1 MNRLAS
7 SSLLSSASSPSSP
20 PSQEWASRTEV
31 LPPPP
36 PFACPPPHL
45 TPLLGQIRLEPKL
58 DEGAGST
65 KHDREPLCDG
75 SSRQSSPALGKWTLP
90 EEALLFDP
98 FADGGEDAQAAA
110 ETLSS
115 VSSLS
120 RPASGSIGGEGREPG
135 PASERLIFGN
145 SPISEVEQAAI
156 DKVVAELEKAPGRLR
171 AAKDGEG
178 NQTDGHR
185 VWIEQ
190 LILRF
195 LYSSGFDVNKTLDL
209 MQSTLVFR
217 MQHLPV
223 YMHEVLPQIRDQ
235 GVAYWHGR
243 DKCLRPLLII
253 CVDKMQRV
261 QQQSGRDI
269 EEDPVTRALIFCL
282 EFFLRH
288 LCVAGRVE
296 SWSILCDCK
305 GTSFSAFPV
314 ALLLRLLTL
323 LQSTYRG
330 RMYRFYLLNTPRFF
344 HMVSRPLLAA
354 LPASSAKKLRVFRC
368 FDAWTEERKATFA
381 CHQLEV
387 KYGGS
392 QPNVEKDWFPFRFF
406 PGPFDPDTSEAEIR
420 WHSSPFLHEEAP
432 PSVHTGFSLHSSLFS
447 PQSVSPPSPCGS
459 TATST
464 PTCSGEAR
472 RPLPTSRAES
482 PESFSS
488 ALPTSRSS
496 FVSETSP
503 GRSGVL
509 AAKGGGR
516 VRPARFAYWAPSIR
530 FLSLPSTTAKWL
542 NRKFCK
548 FEEQPSAAGQ
558 PARLLPRAVSASP
571 SETSPGKLKRSP
583 SVSES
588 PVSPQA
594 LVSPASNLL
603 ASPGSRAAL
612 LYRPASDTSPSRSAA
627 LRTSELCFSPT
638 TSMEEVRERWAAER
652 AAAHQEASQR
662 MSLAEIC
669 EGGLSG
675 LDRELQGDGDP
686 EDAEETESPEH
697 VVTACDAAAAE
708 QPSGCLG
715 NEQSSEEKTDIKR
728 EVDAG
733 RPGEGEEGN
742 RLGWRVREAGESST
756 AEMERRGDAG
766 LWGERGTN
774 GRGEEKISK
783 TGETV
788 YEAETVFPAGP
799 TAKSG
804 ENVFSVN
811 ESFRKDSEKSMPAD
825 LSGAAVEHAALDR
838 ERFAAVPAE
847 GVPSKRRGERFKRRK
862 KREKDDDPTLSLLAS
877 SSLAF
882 VLWKRRVRHS
892 GEAAPGF
899 SKERLGGLRVCTVER
914 LAEEG
919 LSEAKQQPRKG
930 RRRLRP
936 RAKNSSL
943 SSVPLA
949 SRSVSSFSKRQAK
962 ALQEETRVSSAP
974 AALAEGCRGQ
984 ETPCRWQSGRRARED
999 EGSGSS
1005 ANRRLLGVREGEK
1018 EKRELE
1024 EAVPAQVFRQLSSDA
1039 QETRVYAG
1047 VSPSISS
1054 VRRFAAISGAV
1065 TRRAA
1070 TAPWRALRL
1079 GRWRL
1084 QFAEKE
1090 NRGDPQLDSLAEAY
1104 DELRHPGEA
1113 SRPRS
1118 WTKGDSLWASPT
1130 HARPLCG
1137 GTSPEA
1143 RGATGDIGGKC
1154 GSEDVARREEAGRG
1168 ERGPDVRR
1176 RSFQGLFP
1184 GSSPSLSASTPGAGV
1199 YEFEPSPH
1207 VHTERPA
1214 EAVGGCRRRRF
1225 LSRRSSRGRGLKEK
1239 RESAGER
1246 PVPVVQSFGGRS
1258 RRWLRKQRSL
1268 DSHRGP
1274 QLCKASSTP
1283 KQGAYGTQSGTP
1295 SAHASSLS
1303 SAACAGG
1310 GLAASKSLSR
1320 EQFDAETASA
1330 VAFSASSRL
1339 LTVGQDLTATARFD
1353 ECCHPVPCCS
1363 KSACGGGKSARGGH
1377 HGAGRS
1383 PSLRE
1388 GKGACDPAP
1397 SLPGRLSPFSRSLN
1411 GVSPACSAAT
1421 ALADSPPG
1429 GVRGDKAPRERT
1441 EKKGAADDTQSLSED
1456 LSPPSPSPDAPLKEA
1471 AVQNNRGLSEGRSA
1485 ARALEAA
1492 EGPST
1497 GNVGSEVSEREAL
1510 FSRESG
1516 SSEQSPSSFHDLPAK
1531 ETLSLDR
1538 GAGSVG
1544 RERQSAK
1551 VEVDTDSVD
1560 AKLKSEKNTSLPA
1573 LSSALKSSVQGPL
1586 CPLRD
1591 DVACEGA
1598 ETPQS
1603 ENGMSVEVVSFAVR
1617 SEGDSQGVCSDSQ
1630 EQTEEEAADASD
1642 EGDRLPPRGLKVE
1655 EEATILRVEAAPES
1669 RFEKNV
1675 EAGVRTPKGGPGV
1688 AAPKPL
1694 CATAAFRRAAKDSRE
1709 FQSPTGLATL
1719 ALRSGKDS
1727 QVANMHLEAT
1737 NNNLVSGSA
1746 PGSASAEVSISSASS
1761 ACSRPRLIQTEGNGG
1776 DAVASTDAPEAAENL
1791 GGGGIREGRP
1801 QWTAGERGTVF
1812 RDKEVNRSIGPKA
1825 QQNRGGAE
1833 GHDGSRSAGRG
1844 EGLCSA
1850 KSDCESLSEKRAD
1863 ESKEGKWTEGE
1874 ECREEWRETGDV
1886 GSMRKARGKRQRLKK
1901 TLVACLWKARETSEP
1916 GTLFDDGSG
1925 EESDNAVLEPPSPEA
1940 CVTAKTPGPHQ

>member
-1 MNRLAS
+1 MNHVASS

-20 PSQEWASRTEV
+20 SSQEWASRTEV

-58 DEGAGST
+58 AEGAGS
-65 KHDREPLCDG
+65 KKQDREPLCDD
-75 SSRQSSPALGKWTLP
+75 SSRPSSPGLGKWTLP

-98 FADGGEDAQAAA
+98 FADGGEGVQAAA
-110 ETLSS
+110 EALSS

-120 RPASGSIGGEGREPG
+120 SPASGGIGGEGREPG

-156 DKVVAELEKAPGRLR
+156 DKVVAELEKAPGRLT
-171 AAKDGEG
+171 ASKDGEG
-178 NQTDGHR
+178 NQADGHR
-185 VWIEQ
+185 MWIEQ

-354 LPASSAKKLRVFRC
+354 LPASSAKKLRIFRS

-387 KYGGS
+387 KYGGT

-406 PGPFDPDTSEAEIR
+406 PGPFDPNTSEAEIR
-420 WHSSPFLHEEAP
+420 WHSPPFLHEEAP
-432 PSVHTGFSLHSSLFS
+432 PSVHTGFSLHSSLS
-447 PQSVSPPSPCGS
+447 PHSVSPPSPCGS

-472 RPLPTSRAES
+472 RPLPASPAES
-482 PESFSS
+482 PEPVSS
-488 ALPTSRSS
+488 AFPTSRSS
-496 FVSETSP
+496 FVSGTSP
-503 GRSGVL
+503 RRSGVL
-509 AAKGGGR
+509 SGKGGDR

-530 FLSLPSTTAKWL
+530 FLSLPSTTAEWL

-548 FEEQPSAAGQ
+548 FEEQQGAAGQ
-558 PARLLPRAVSASP
+558 PSRLLPRAASASP
-571 SETSPGKLKRSP
+571 SETSPGELHRSP
-583 SVSES
+583 SVTES

-594 LVSPASNLL
+594 LVSPASALS

-612 LYRPASDTSPSRSAA
+612 LSRPPSDTSPSRSAS
-627 LRTSELCFSPT
+627 LRTSEVCFSPT
-638 TSMEEVRERWAAER
+638 TSMEEVRERWAAEK
-652 AAAHQEASQR
+652 AAAYQEEREGPQR

-669 EGGLSG
+669 EGDLSG

-686 EDAEETESPEH
+686 EDAEESENSEH
-697 VVTACDAAAAE
+697 VGTACDAAVAE
-708 QPSGCLG
+708 QPSECLG
-715 NEQSSEEKTDIKR
+715 SERCSEEKTDTR
-728 EVDAG
+728 QEVDAG
-733 RPGEGEEGN
+733 RHGEGEEGKP
-742 RLGWRVREAGESST
+742 LGWRVREAGESPT
-756 AEMERRGDAG
+756 VEMERGDAG
-766 LWGERGTN
+766 LWGERGTE
-774 GRGEEKISK
+774 GREEEISK
-783 TGETV
+783 SRKTV
-788 YEAETVFPAGP
+788 YGAETVFPAEP
-799 TAKSG
+799 AAKSG
-804 ENVFSVN
+804 ENVCSVN
-811 ESFRKDSEKSMPAD
+811 ERFRKDSETSLPAG
-825 LSGAAVEHAALDR
+825 LSGDAVEHATLDR
-838 ERFAAVPAE
+838 ERFAAVPPE
-847 GVPSKRRGERFKRRK
+847 GMPRKRRGERFKRRK
-862 KREKDDDPTLSLLAS
+862 KRVKDDEPTLSLSAS

-892 GEAAPGF
+892 GEATPGF
-899 SKERLGGLRVCTVER
+899 SKERLGGLRVCTIER

-936 RAKNSSL
+936 RAKNSTL
-943 SSVPLA
+943 SSAPLA
-949 SRSVSSFSKRQAK
+949 SRSVSSISKRHAK
-962 ALQEETRVSSAP
+962 ALHEETRVSSAP
-974 AALAEGCRGQ
+974 AALAEDCRGQ
-984 ETPCRWQSGRRARED
+984 ETPCRWRSGWRARED
-999 EGSGSS
+999 EDSGSS
-1005 ANRRLLGVREGEK
+1005 ASRRLLGAREGEK

-1024 EAVPAQVFRQLSSDA
+1024 EAIPAQVFSQLSADA
-1039 QETRVYAG
+1039 QETGVYTG

-1090 NRGDPQLDSLAEAY
+1090 NRGDTQLDSLEEAY

-1118 WTKGDSLWASPT
+1118 WTKGDCLWALPA
-1130 HARPLCG
+1130 HARRLCG

-1143 RGATGDIGGKC
+1143 RGATGDIGGRC
-1154 GSEDVARREEAGRG
+1154 VSEGVARREEVGRG
-1168 ERGPDVRR
+1168 ERAPDSRR
-1176 RSFQGLFP
+1176 RSFQGLSP
-1184 GSSPSLSASTPGAGV
+1184 GSSASLSALPPGAGV
-1199 YEFEPSPH
+1199 SEFALSPR
-1207 VHTERPA
+1207 VRPERLP

-1283 KQGAYGTQSGTP
+1283 KPGAHGMLS
-1295 SAHASSLS
+1295 SHASSLS
-1303 SAACAGG
+1303 FAARAGD
-1310 GLAASKSLSR
+1310 GLAASRSLSR
-1320 EQFDAETASA
+1320 KQFNAETAAA
-1330 VAFSASSRL
+1330 VAFGASSRR
-1339 LTVGQDLTATARFD
+1339 LTVGGQDMAATARLD
-1353 ECCHPVPCCS
+1353 EGCHPAPCGS
-1363 KSACGGGKSARGGH
+1363 ESACRGGKFARGGH

-1383 PSLRE
+1383 PSRGE

-1411 GVSPACSAAT
+1411 DVSPACSAAT

-1429 GVRGDKAPRERT
+1429 GGRGGKKSRERT
-1441 EKKGAADDTQSLSED
+1441 EKEGAADDTQALLED
-1456 LSPPSPSPDAPLKEA
+1456 LSPPSPSQNAPLKEA
-1471 AVQNNRGLSEGRSA
+1471 AVQNNPGLSEGRTA

-1497 GNVGSEVSEREAL
+1497 GNVGSEFFEREAL
-1510 FSRESG
+1510 FSRQSG
-1516 SSEQSPSSFHDLPAK
+1516 SSEQSPSSSHDVPAK

-1544 RERQSAK
+1544 RERQSANM
-1551 VEVDTDSVD
+1551 EVDTESVD
-1560 AKLKSEKNTSLPA
+1560 AKLKSGKNSSLPA
-1573 LSSALKSSVQGPL
+1573 LSSTLKSSVQGPL
-1586 CPLRD
+1586 SPLRE
-1591 DVACEGA
+1591 DVAREGV

-1603 ENGMSVEVVSFAVR
+1603 ENGTSVEVVSFAVR
-1617 SEGDSQGVCSDSQ
+1617 SEVDSQVVCSDSQ

-1642 EGDRLPPRGLKVE
+1642 ERDRLPPRDLKVE
-1655 EEATILRVEAAPES
+1655 EEETIFRVEAAPES
-1669 RFEKNV
+1669 RFEKTV
-1675 EAGVRTPKGGPGV
+1675 EKDVRTPKGGPGV

-1694 CATAAFRRAAKDSRE
+1694 YATAAFRGAEKDSRE
-1709 FQSPTGLATL
+1709 FQGPTGLAAL
-1719 ALRSGKDS
+1719 ALRNGKDS
-1727 QVANMHLEAT
+1727 QVANTHLEAT

-1746 PGSASAEVSISSASS
+1746 PGSASAEASISSASS
-1761 ACSRPRLIQTEGNGG
+1761 ACSRPRLTQTEGNGG
-1776 DAVASTDAPEAAENL
+1776 DAVASTDAPEAAENW
-1791 GGGGIREGRP
+1791 GRGGIREGGP
-1801 QWTAGERGTVF
+1801 QWTAGERGTVL
-1812 RDKEVNRSIGPKA
+1812 RDKKVNRSLDPKA
-1825 QQNRGGAE
+1825 EQDRE
-1833 GHDGSRSAGRG
+1833 GTEEHDGSRSAGRG

-1874 ECREEWRETGDV
+1874 EGREGWKETGDV
-1886 GSMRKARGKRQRLKK
+1886 GPIRKARGKRQRLKK

-1925 EESDNAVLEPPSPEA
+1925 EESDNAVLEPPSAEA
-1940 CVTAKTPGPHQ
+1940 CVTAKTPGPQQ